1 MGDCVL
7 KVDIFAKSHV
17 MLLFMDAAYLIYQRL
32 LGPWLGIN
40 PIEHYMIIVQP
51 SLITWQFLTDC
62 QYPVMSH
69 KISVT
74 HN

>member
-1 MGDCVL
+1 MRSENLIVCALYFMGYYWVL
-7 KVDIFAKSHV
+7 N
-17 MLLFMDAAYLIYQRL
+17 IYQRL
-32 LGPWLGIN
+32 PGPWSGIN
-40 PIEHYMIIVQP
+40 PMECHMNIVQP

-62 QYPVMSH
+62 QYPVISH

>member
-1 MGDCVL
+1 VCALYFMGYYWVL
-7 KVDIFAKSHV
+7 N
-17 MLLFMDAAYLIYQRL
+17 IYQRQP
-32 LGPWLGIN
+32 GPWPGIN
-40 PIEHYMIIVQP
+40 PIEHYMNIVQP
-51 SLITWQFLTDC
+51 SLITRQFLTDC

>member
-1 MGDCVL
+1 MPCIAMAHSTKFALYFMGYYWVPN
-7 KVDIFAKSHV
+7 
-17 MLLFMDAAYLIYQRL
+17 IYQRL

-51 SLITWQFLTDC
+51 SLINWQFLTDC

-69 KISVT
+69 KMSDT